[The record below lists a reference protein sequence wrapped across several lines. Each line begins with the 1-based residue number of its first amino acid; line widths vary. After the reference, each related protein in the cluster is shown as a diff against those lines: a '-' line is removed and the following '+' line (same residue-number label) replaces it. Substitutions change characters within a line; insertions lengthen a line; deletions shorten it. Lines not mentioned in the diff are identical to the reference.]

1 MARTR
6 PNSRRL
12 FLATTLVAVGTLVIA
27 GCSSSSP
34 SKSNNTTGQSSSQ
47 TGTSGA
53 PSGGSLHNLLPA
65 SVQKSGKIV
74 IGSAIN
80 YPPFENYGPD
90 GKTLVGFE
98 VELANALQQELG
110 VKFQW
115 QNAAFDT
122 LFASLKAGRYDIVYG
137 ATNDTAQ
144 REQTFDMVDYVQAS
158 QGFDVQKGNPSHIAT
173 VDDVCGK
180 SVSAVTGGVQAQWL
194 ETQSATCTK
203 NGKGKI
209 TVLTFADA
217 SGEQLA
223 LREGK
228 ADAMLENYPTAV
240 VFAKQSNGAFET
252 VPNLQVAKT
261 YYAMVVPKSDKQL
274 STALQKAWAAIIA
287 NGSYGKVLSKWGLS
301 DIGLTQSYING
312 ATTHPAS

>member
-1 MARTR
+1 MNRTR
-6 PNSRRL
+6 SDRRRL
-12 FLATTLVAVGTLVIA
+12 FLAAAVITAGTIAIA
-27 GCSSSSP
+27 GCSS
-34 SKSNNTTGQSSSQ
+34 
-47 TGTSGA
+47 GTSPKSGNTSAPQTSAASTGGA
-53 PSGGSLHNLLPA
+53 QGAGSLHSLLP
-65 SVQKSGKIV
+65 SNIQSSGQIV
-74 IGSAIN
+74 VGSAIN
-80 YPPFENYGPD
+80 YPPFENYASD

-98 VELANALQQELG
+98 VELANALEQQLG
-110 VKFQW
+110 VKFKW
-115 QNAAFDT
+115 ENASFDT

-144 REQTFDMVDYVQAS
+144 REQSFDMVDYVQAS

-173 VDDVCGK
+173 VDDLCGK
-180 SVSAVTGGVQAQWL
+180 SVSAVTGGIQAQWL
-194 ETQSATCTK
+194 ATQSDTCTK

-209 TVLTFADA
+209 NILTFADA

-240 VFAKQSNGAFET
+240 VFAQQSNGAFET

-261 YYAMVVPKSDKQL
+261 YFAMVVPKSSKQL
-274 STALQKAWAAIIA
+274 SSALQKAWDAIIA
-287 NGSYGKVLSKWGLS
+287 NGSYDKVLAKWGLTP
-301 DIGLTQSYING
+301 IALTQSYLNG

>member
-1 MARTR
+1 MTRTR
-6 PNSRRL
+6 SDKRRL
-12 FLATTLVAVGTLVIA
+12 FLAAALVTAGALAIA
-27 GCSSSSP
+27 GCSSSTSPKSGSSNSTASQTSP
-34 SKSNNTTGQSSSQ
+34 SGSAQ
-47 TGTSGA
+47 A
-53 PSGGSLHNLLPA
+53 GGSLHSELPA
-65 SVQKSGKIV
+65 NIQKSGQIV

-80 YPPFENYGPD
+80 YPPFENYASD

-98 VELANALQQELG
+98 VELANALEQQLG
-110 VKFQW
+110 VKFKW
-115 QNAAFDT
+115 ENASFDT

-173 VDDVCGK
+173 VDDLCGK
-180 SVSAVTGGVQAQWL
+180 SVSAVTGGIQAQWL

-209 TVLTFADA
+209 NVLTFADA

-240 VFAKQSNGAFET
+240 VFAQQSNGAFET

-261 YYAMVVPKSDKQL
+261 YFAMVVPKSSTQL
-274 STALQKAWAAIIA
+274 SAALQKAWDAIIA
-287 NGSYGKVLSKWGLS
+287 NGSYAKVLAKWGLS
-301 DIGLTQSYING
+301 PIALTQSYLNG